1 VEKAINWDAI
11 GAVGE
16 LVGSLTVVL
25 IVAYLA
31 VQIKQG
37 SKAAS
42 SKET

>member
-1 VEKAINWDAI
+1 MNWDAI
-11 GAVGE
+11 GAGGE

-25 IVAYLA
+25 TIAYLA
-31 VQIKQG
+31 VRIKQG